1 MAWRDGAVKTGI
13 RETGA
18 KRNMPKFLVQRWH
31 GMHIV
36 WALVLIFL
44 LTVALTWY
52 QWVLGLLGLVLGGLV
67 GVFGVLAERA
77 FRKDLND
84 YVLTLTYRIKS
95 VGNEV
100 ISQLPFG
107 IILYNEDKE
116 IQWHNAFIANVA
128 GRPHAVGEPLSQ
140 LFPVLQQPHKDKD
153 APIETSIGGRVYEL
167 LFRHQERVLYVRD
180 MTEMWTFKKRYEDE
194 KLALGIVM
202 MDNLEEVAQGMDE
215 QQRALMLSRVTGAI
229 NEWALKYG
237 LFLRRITSDRYLIIT
252 NQAALKQLELSR
264 FELLDEVR
272 EMTMD
277 LKLPMTLSIGLA
289 AGTDNIVQ
297 LGQLSQSSLDI
308 ALGRGGDQA
317 VVKVGQRQSFYGG
330 KSNAVEKRT
339 RVRARVIAHALRDLM
354 KESDNIVI
362 MGHKMPDMDSIGA
375 AIGVFKAAQLYGK
388 EAFIVLEGVN
398 PAIQKMMEMLK
409 EDEKLYRR
417 FISPEQ
423 ALTIT
428 GKRSLVVVVDTHRAT
443 MVVEQRLLQQS
454 DRIVIVDHHRRSE
467 EFIEDAVLIYMEPY
481 ASSTCELV
489 TELLQY
495 IHERIVLDV
504 REATAL
510 LAGITVDTKS
520 FSFRTG
526 SRTFEAASF
535 LRRSGA
541 DSMLIQRM
549 LKEDLDEYI
558 RKAEIIRHAEV
569 FRDNIAI
576 AVYDSGKQLPQLL
589 IAQAADTLLNM
600 TGIKASFVI
609 GLRTDGMVGIS
620 ARSLGQINVQIVME
634 RLGGGGHFT
643 NAAAQ
648 MQGTVP
654 EVAAKLKKILKKIDE
669 EEGLFE

>member
-1 MAWRDGAVKTGI
+1 
-13 RETGA
+13 
-18 KRNMPKFLVQRWH
+18 MPKFLVQRWH

-52 QWVLGLLGLVLGGLV
+52 HWVLGLLGLLFGAVV
-67 GVFGVLAERA
+67 GVFCVLAERA
-77 FRKDLND
+77 FRKELND
-84 YVLTLTYRIKS
+84 YILTLSHRIKS

-100 ISQLPFG
+100 IGQLPFG
-107 IILYNEDKE
+107 IILYNEDRE
-116 IQWHNAFIANVA
+116 VQWHNAFAANVLGRPNVA
-128 GRPHAVGEPLSQ
+128 GEPLNQ
-140 LFPVLQQPHKDKD
+140 LFPVLQQPLKEKET
-153 APIETSIGGRVYEL
+153 PIEASIGGRVYEL
-167 LFRHQERVLYVRD
+167 LFRPQERVLYVRD
-180 MTEMWTFKKRYEDE
+180 ITEMWTFKKRYEEE

-202 MDNLEEVAQGMDE
+202 MDNLEEVAQGMDD
-215 QQRALMLSRVTGAI
+215 QQRAVMLSRVTGAI

-237 LFLRRITSDRYLIIT
+237 LFLRRLTSDRYMIIT

-264 FELLDEVR
+264 FDLLDEVR
-272 EMTMD
+272 ELSMD

-289 AGTDNIVQ
+289 SGAESIVK
-297 LGQLSQSSLDI
+297 LGQLSQGSLDI

-354 KESDNIVI
+354 RESDNVVI
-362 MGHKMPDMDSIGA
+362 IGHKMPDMDAVGA
-375 AIGVFKAAQLYGK
+375 AIGLMKAAQLYGK
-388 EAFIVLEGVN
+388 EAYMVLEGVN

-409 EDEKLYRR
+409 EDEKLYKR
-417 FISPEQ
+417 FITPDQGLS
-423 ALTIT
+423 LV
-428 GKRSLVVVVDTHRAT
+428 GKRSMVIVVDTHRAT
-443 MVVEQRLLQQS
+443 MVPEPRLLQQT
-454 DRIVIVDHHRRSE
+454 DRIVIIDHHRRSE

-535 LRRSGA
+535 LRRNGA

-549 LKEDLDEYI
+549 LKEDLEEYI
-558 RKAEIIRHAEV
+558 RKAEIIRHAEIY
-569 FRDNIAI
+569 RDNIAI
-576 AVYDSGKQLPQLL
+576 AVNDSGKQLPQLL

-600 TGIKASFVI
+600 TGIKASFVVA
-609 GLRTDGMVGIS
+609 LRTDGLVGIS

-643 NAAAQ
+643 NAATQ
-648 MQGTVP
+648 VQGTVP
-654 EVAAKLKKILKKIDE
+654 EVAAKLRKVLKQIEE

>member
-1 MAWRDGAVKTGI
+1 
-13 RETGA
+13 
-18 KRNMPKFLVQRWH
+18 MPKFLVQRWH

-52 QWVLGLLGLVLGGLV
+52 QWVLGLLGLVLGGV
-67 GVFGVLAERA
+67 VVVFGVLAERA
-77 FRKDLND
+77 FRKELND
-84 YVLTLTYRIKS
+84 YVLTLSHRIKS

-107 IILYNEDKE
+107 IFLYNEDRE
-116 IQWHNAFIANVA
+116 VQWHNAFAANVL
-128 GRPHAVGEPLSQ
+128 GRPNVVGEPLNQ
-140 LFPVLQQPHKDKD
+140 LFPVLQQPLKEKE
-153 APIETSIGGRVYEL
+153 APIEASIGGRVYEL
-167 LFRHQERVLYVRD
+167 LFRPQERVLYVHD
-180 MTEMWTFKKRYEDE
+180 ITEMWTFKKRYEDE
-194 KLALGIVM
+194 KLVLGIVM

-237 LFLRRITSDRYLIIT
+237 LFLRRLTSDRYMIVT
-252 NQAALKQLELSR
+252 NQVALKQLELSR
-264 FELLDEVR
+264 FDLLDVVR

-277 LKLPMTLSIGLA
+277 QKLPMTLSIGLA
-289 AGTDNIVQ
+289 SGAESIVQ
-297 LGQLSQSSLDI
+297 LGQLLQGSLDM

-317 VVKVGQRQSFYGG
+317 VVKFGQRQSFYGG

-354 KESDNIVI
+354 RESDNVI
-362 MGHKMPDMDSIGA
+362 IIGHKMPDMDAIGA
-375 AIGVFKAAQLYGK
+375 AIGLLKAAQLYGK
-388 EAFIVLEGVN
+388 EAYIVLEGVN
-398 PAIQKMMEMLK
+398 PAIQKMMDMLK
-409 EDEKLYRR
+409 EDEKLYKR
-417 FISPEQ
+417 FITPDLG
-423 ALTIT
+423 LTLV
-428 GKRSLVVVVDTHRAT
+428 GKRSMVIVVDTHRAT
-443 MVVEQRLLQQS
+443 MVPEPRLLQQT
-454 DRIVIVDHHRRSE
+454 DRIVIIDHHRRSE

-535 LRRSGA
+535 LRRNGA

-549 LKEDLDEYI
+549 LKEDLEEYV
-558 RKAEIIRHAEV
+558 RKAEIIRHAEIY
-569 FRDNIAI
+569 RDNIAI
-576 AVYDSGKQLPQLL
+576 AVYDSVKQLPQLL

-600 TGIKASFVI
+600 TGIKASFVV
-609 GLRTDGMVGIS
+609 GLRTDGLVGIS

-648 MQGTVP
+648 VQGTVP
-654 EVAAKLKKILKKIDE
+654 EVAVKLRKVLKKIEE